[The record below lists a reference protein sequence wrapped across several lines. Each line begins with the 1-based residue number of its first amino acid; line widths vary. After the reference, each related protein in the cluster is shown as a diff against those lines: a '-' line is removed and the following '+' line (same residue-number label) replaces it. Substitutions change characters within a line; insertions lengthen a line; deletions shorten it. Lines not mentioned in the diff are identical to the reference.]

1 MNKISR
7 QMTLKQINKAITQ
20 LTPQMNFN
28 VLKFSFGDI
37 ELTKEQLEN
46 ELNEK
51 IVNELTEIDTY
62 LKISNDKSYLKS
74 KLIEGNVQGN
84 VHTLINKIDQ
94 LTKEK
99 QLYEKYEQLSKNTYN
114 KIYFKN
120 EDIKIVNDV
129 VSSINEARK
138 SVQSLKV
145 KDYYMLPLSKEEIQN
160 KMKTLKKEFV
170 KCQDELDRLNN
181 TIKVD
186 VELNQ
191 ETLDYLGLD

>member
-20 LTPQMNFN
+20 LKPQMNFN

-84 VHTLINKIDQ
+84 VHTLIDKIDQ

-114 KIYFKN
+114 KIYFKK

-145 KDYYMLPLSKEEIQN
+145 KDYYMLPLSKDEIQT
-160 KMKTLKKEFV
+160 KLKFLKKEFV

>member
-1 MNKISR
+1 
-7 QMTLKQINKAITQ
+7 MTLKQINKAITQ

-120 EDIKIVNDV
+120 EDI
-129 VSSINEARK
+129 
-138 SVQSLKV
+138 
-145 KDYYMLPLSKEEIQN
+145 
-160 KMKTLKKEFV
+160 
-170 KCQDELDRLNN
+170 
-181 TIKVD
+181 
-186 VELNQ
+186 
-191 ETLDYLGLD
+191 

>member
-186 VELNQ
+186 VKLNQ

>member
-20 LTPQMNFN
+20 LKPQMNFN

-114 KIYFKN
+114 KVYFKN
-120 EDIKIVNDV
+120 EDIKLVNDV